1 MKRFKVV
8 AYKNQRYE
16 MEVEAEDEDKAKEIA
31 EGLNEVSPLWKEDID
46 YNNFFVDY
54 AEEVTEEVDGEE

>member
-16 MEVEAEDEDKAKEIA
+16 MEIEAEDVDKAKEIA
-31 EGLNEVSPLWKEDID
+31 EGFEEVSPLWKEDID
-46 YNNFFVDY
+46 YNSFFVDY
-54 AEEVTEEVDGEE
+54 ADEVTEDNEE